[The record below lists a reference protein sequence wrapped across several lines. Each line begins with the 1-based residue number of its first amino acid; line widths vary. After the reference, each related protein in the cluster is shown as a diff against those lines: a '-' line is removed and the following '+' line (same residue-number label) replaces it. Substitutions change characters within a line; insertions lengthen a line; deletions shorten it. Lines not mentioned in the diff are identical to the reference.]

1 VFDSGFSV
9 QTGIFHGHDE
19 KKKPRINYNFVAVS
33 VHFGFEYRECT
44 VLFPMELALWIKEE
58 ITYYNSGLRKLLT
71 IAIFFNK

>member
-44 VLFPMELALWIKEE
+44 VLFPWNWYIGSKK
-58 ITYYNSGLRKLLT
+58 KLLIIT
-71 IAIFFNK
+71 AG